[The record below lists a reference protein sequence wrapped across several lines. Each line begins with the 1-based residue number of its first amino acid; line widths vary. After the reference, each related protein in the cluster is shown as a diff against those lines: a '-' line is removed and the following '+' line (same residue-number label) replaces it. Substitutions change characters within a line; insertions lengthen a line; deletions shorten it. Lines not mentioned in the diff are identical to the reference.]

1 MGPRKGDTV
10 QKNYKDKSPD
20 ADGCAKVPDSIVNNP
35 RLCVAHLWTQSAADQ
50 NIWEKTSKKQNLN
63 SVYTVFTTIYVVFT
77 LY

>member
-20 ADGCAKVPDSIVNNP
+20 ADGCAKVPDSIINNP

-50 NIWEKTSKKQNLN
+50 KYLGKNFQKAKPE
-63 SVYTVFTTIYVVFT
+63 
-77 LY
+77 